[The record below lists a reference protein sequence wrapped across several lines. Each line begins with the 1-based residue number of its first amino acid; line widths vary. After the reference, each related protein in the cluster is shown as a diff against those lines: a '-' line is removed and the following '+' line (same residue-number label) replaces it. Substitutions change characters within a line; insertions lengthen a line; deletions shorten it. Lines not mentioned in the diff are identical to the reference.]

1 MAFVMSLF
9 TILLLT
15 AVAVT
20 VVLATSGSGLTGPGA
35 DAEEEARPR
44 TSDPALQELR
54 MRYARGEI
62 DREEYLE
69 RLIDLE

>member
-20 VVLATSGSGLTGPGA
+20 VVLAASGSGLTGPGT
-35 DAEEEARPR
+35 EEEARPR
-44 TSDPALQELR
+44 AADPALQELR